1 MKKTNKIATSQD
13 VAILAGVS
21 QSAVSRCFTKGASIS
36 SRTRLRVREAAKKLG
51 YKASNFIN
59 SLSPENTGLVGV
71 ILPYITNRYYPEVLT
86 ELHEALRMKGYRILM
101 ITTDDS
107 EELDEK
113 LIQPYLKEKLI
124 AIITATKPTDKF
136 VESCNEKKIQVIA
149 YNRNFKIPTTSSV
162 ACDHRTGG
170 EVVAKH
176 FHQNKHRVVG
186 LIEGMRGSFVSDER
200 CRGFKNFIKNNT
212 KIKLSIGK
220 GNFTYE
226 GGYEAAE
233 ELLQN
238 KYLTAI
244 FCADDTMA
252 FGCVD
257 FIKNKTKLKIPNQ
270 IEVIGYDDMIMANWE
285 SYNLSTIRQ
294 PIKQM
299 SKLVTQLIDDYIS
312 DPEFEAA
319 NHLIEGKFI
328 KRKSSK

>member
-86 ELHEALRMKGYRILM
+86 ELHEALRLKGYRILM

-136 VESCNEKKIQVIA
+136 VESCNEQKIQVIA

-200 CRGFKNFIKNNT
+200 CRGFKNFIKSNT

>member
-59 SLSPENTGLVGV
+59 SSSLENTGLVGV

-136 VESCNEKKIQVIA
+136 VESCNEQKIQVIA

-176 FHQNKHRVVG
+176 FHQNNHRVVG
-186 LIEGMRGSFVSDER
+186 LIEGMKGSFVSDER
-200 CRGFKNFIKNNT
+200 CRGFKNFIKSNT

>member
-1 MKKTNKIATSQD
+1 M
-13 VAILAGVS
+13 
-21 QSAVSRCFTKGASIS
+21 R
-36 SRTRLRVREAAKKLG
+36 
-51 YKASNFIN
+51 
-59 SLSPENTGLVGV
+59 
-71 ILPYITNRYYPEVLT
+71 
-86 ELHEALRMKGYRILM
+86 GYRILM

-136 VESCNEKKIQVIA
+136 VESCNEQKIQVIA

-162 ACDHRTGG
+162 ACDHRYGG
-170 EVVAKH
+170 EVIAKH
-176 FHQNKHRVVG
+176 LNSNKHNYIG
-186 LIEGMRGSFVSDER
+186 LIEGIKGSFVSDER
-200 CRGFKNFIKNNT
+200 CKGFKNYIKNT
-212 KIKLSIGK
+212 KDIKLSTEK

-226 GGYEAAE
+226 GGYEATE
-233 ELLQN
+233 RLLKN
-238 KYLTAI
+238 KNISAI

-252 FGCVD
+252 FGCLD
-257 FIKNKTKLKIPNQ
+257 FIKDKTKLKVPNQ
-270 IEVIGYDDMIMANWE
+270 IEVIGYDDMVMANWK

-294 PIKQM
+294 PIRQM

-328 KRKSSK
+328 KRKTSK

>member
-1 MKKTNKIATSQD
+1 MKKTKKIATSLD
-13 VAILAGVS
+13 VAKLAGVS

-36 SRTRLRVREAAKKLG
+36 SRTKLRVREAAKKLG
-51 YKASNFIN
+51 YKAQSFFSN
-59 SLSPENTGLVGV
+59 SEVEDSGLVGV

-86 ELHEALRMKGYRILM
+86 ELHEALRLRGYRILL

-136 VESCNEKKIQVIA
+136 VESCNDQKIQVIA

-162 ACDHRTGG
+162 SCDHRSGG
-170 EVVAKH
+170 ENVAKH
-176 FHQNKHRVVG
+176 FHQNKHKVVG
-186 LIEGMRGSFVSDER
+186 LIEGMKGSFVSEER
-200 CRGFKNFIKNNT
+200 SRGFKNYIKNL
-212 KIKLSIGK
+212 KIKLFIEK

-226 GGYEAAE
+226 GGYQATEK
-233 ELLQN
+233 LLQIKN
-238 KYLTAI
+238 ITAI

-252 FGCVD
+252 FGCLD
-257 FIKNKTKLKIPNQ
+257 FIKQKTKVKIPNQ
-270 IEVIGYDDMIMANWE
+270 IEIIGYDDMLMANWA
-285 SYNLSTIRQ
+285 SYNLTTIRQ
-294 PIKQM
+294 PIRQM
-299 SKLVTQLIDDYIS
+299 SKLTTQLIDDYLQ

-328 KRKSSK
+328 KRKTSK

>member
-59 SLSPENTGLVGV
+59 SSSLENTGLVGV

-136 VESCNEKKIQVIA
+136 VESCNEQKIQVIA

-176 FHQNKHRVVG
+176 FHQNNHRVVG
-186 LIEGMRGSFVSDER
+186 LIEGMKGSFVSDER
-200 CRGFKNFIKNNT
+200 CRGFKNFIKSNT

-270 IEVIGYDDMIMANWE
+270 IEVIGYDDMVMANWE

-294 PIKQM
+294 PIRQM
-299 SKLVTQLIDDYIS
+299 SKLTTQLIDDYLR
-312 DPEFEAA
+312 DPDFEAA

>member
-1 MKKTNKIATSQD
+1 MKKSRKIATSLD
-13 VAILAGVS
+13 VAKLAGVS

-36 SRTRLRVREAAKKLG
+36 SRTKLRVREAAKKLG
-51 YKASNFIN
+51 YKDQSFFIN
-59 SLSPENTGLVGV
+59 KEVEDSGLVGV

-86 ELHEALRMKGYRILM
+86 ELHEALRLRGYRILLM
-101 ITTDDS
+101 TTDDS

-124 AIITATKPTDKF
+124 AIITATKPTYKF
-136 VESCNEKKIQVIA
+136 VESCNDQKIQVIA

-162 ACDHRTGG
+162 SCDHRTGG
-170 EVVAKH
+170 EVIAKH
-176 FHQNKHRVVG
+176 YHHNNHKVVG
-186 LIEGMRGSFVSDER
+186 LIEGMKGSFVSDER
-200 CRGFKNFIKNNT
+200 CRGFKNYIKNNT
-212 KIKLSIGK
+212 KIKLLTEK

-233 ELLQN
+233 KLLQN
-238 KYLTAI
+238 KNLTAI

-252 FGCVD
+252 FGCLD
-257 FIKNKTKLKIPNQ
+257 FIKQKTKLKIPNQ
-270 IEVIGYDDMIMANWE
+270 IEVIGYDDMLMANWE

-294 PIKQM
+294 PIRQM
-299 SKLVTQLIDDYIS
+299 SKLTTQLIDDYLQ
-312 DPEFEAA
+312 DPDFEAA